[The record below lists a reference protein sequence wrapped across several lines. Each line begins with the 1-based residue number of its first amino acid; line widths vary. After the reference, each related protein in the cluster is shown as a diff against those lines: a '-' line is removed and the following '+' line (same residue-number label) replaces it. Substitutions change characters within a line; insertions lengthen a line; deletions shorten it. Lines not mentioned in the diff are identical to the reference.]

1 MKERKLVVVKDSGPI
16 PELNFVCGPI
26 LVPTKIDLKVI
37 IKMIG
42 NGRSVFE
49 CNPYNTDDQVK
60 LELTNV
66 KNNNFET
73 QATKPVVESVKE
85 NEKKEVVNEPE
96 KNESSVEEKKSTEN
110 VTEEKAVVAEPEA
123 EESETVDVV
132 EEAPEESVEEIVKEE
147 KPVTNNKQN
156 NQQNKN
162 KNKNN
167 KNRK

>member
-96 KNESSVEEKKSTEN
+96 KNESSVEEEKSTEN

-132 EEAPEESVEEIVKEE
+132 EEAPEESVKEE

>member
-73 QATKPVVESVKE
+73 RATKPVVESVKE

-96 KNESSVEEKKSTEN
+96 KNESSVEEEKSTEN

-132 EEAPEESVEEIVKEE
+132 EEAPEESVKEE

>member
-16 PELNFVCGPI
+16 PKLNFVCGPI

-85 NEKKEVVNEPE
+85 NEKKEVANEPE
-96 KNESSVEEKKSTEN
+96 KNESSVEEEKSTEN
-110 VTEEKAVVAEPEA
+110 VTEEKAVVAETEA

-132 EEAPEESVEEIVKEE
+132 EEATEESVEEVVKEE

>member
-49 CNPYNTDDQVK
+49 CNPCNTDDQVK

-96 KNESSVEEKKSTEN
+96 KNESSVEEEKSTEN

-123 EESETVDVV
+123 EESETVDDV
-132 EEAPEESVEEIVKEE
+132 EETPEESVEEVVKEE

>member
-49 CNPYNTDDQVK
+49 CNPCNTDDQVK

-96 KNESSVEEKKSTEN
+96 KNESSVEEEKSTEN
-110 VTEEKAVVAEPEA
+110 VAGSAGRNRLEPQPA
-123 EESETVDVV
+123 
-132 EEAPEESVEEIVKEE
+132 A
-147 KPVTNNKQN
+147 Q
-156 NQQNKN
+156 
-162 KNKNN
+162 
-167 KNRK
+167 

>member
-16 PELNFVCGPI
+16 PELNFICGPI
-26 LVPTKIDLKVI
+26 LVPTKIELKTI

-49 CNPYNTDDQVK
+49 CNPSNTDDQVK

-73 QATKPVVESVKE
+73 QAIKPAVESVKE
-85 NEKKEVVNEPE
+85 VEKKEVVNEPE
-96 KNESSVEEKKSTEN
+96 KNESPVEEEKSTEN
-110 VTEEKAVVAEPEA
+110 VAEEKAATVEPEA

-132 EEAPEESVEEIVKEE
+132 EETSEESVEEVVKEE
-147 KPVTNNKQN
+147 KPVVNNKQN